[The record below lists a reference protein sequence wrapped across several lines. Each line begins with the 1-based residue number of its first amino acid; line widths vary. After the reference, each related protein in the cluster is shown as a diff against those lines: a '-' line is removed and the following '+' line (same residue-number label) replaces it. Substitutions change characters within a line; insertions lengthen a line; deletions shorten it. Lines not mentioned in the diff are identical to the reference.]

1 MIEWQTAVTISVVE
15 EDFFL
20 SKADYME
27 ISPGPRVTKGNHLLQ
42 LSVSMT
48 SWVWVDL
55 KLFTTQFFDKN
66 ATRWNGNEWII
77 KNDLVNFCKKD
88 KKKHTSE
95 SVSKQ

>member
-1 MIEWQTAVTISVVE
+1 MSVVE

-27 ISPGPRVTKGNHLLQ
+27 ISPGPSVATENHLLE

-48 SWVWVDL
+48 SWVWVDWG
-55 KLFTTQFFDKN
+55 LFTTQIFDKN
-66 ATRWNGNEWII
+66 TTRWNGNEWII

-88 KKKHTSE
+88 KKKTHLWIC
-95 SVSKQ
+95 